1 MLWAFSKYQN
11 WRATDKKNTQKD
23 LIRTLTESGFLNI
36 SEITSERLHELG
48 LEGLDLKDLREKEL
62 TRR

>member
-1 MLWAFSKYQN
+1 MLWAFSKYQG

-23 LIRTLTESGFLNI
+23 LIRTLTESGFLDI
-36 SEITSERLHELG
+36 SKITSERLRELG
-48 LEGLDLKDLREKEL
+48 LEGLDLKDLRDKEP

>member
-1 MLWAFSKYQN
+1 MLWAFSKYQG

-23 LIRTLTESGFLNI
+23 LIRTLTESGFLDI
-36 SEITSERLHELG
+36 SEITSERLGELG
-48 LEGLDLKDLREKEL
+48 LEGLDLKDLRDKEP